1 MFVVYALLCS
11 DGTVHTGITKNLTK
25 RLKYHSDKKN
35 IENYTFE
42 RQPTKLIFE
51 RSFSTV
57 LEALNFQE
65 ILRKST
71 LVEILNPLFA
81 SNVKIQE
88 KQNSNQPL
96 EQNTL
101 ILPSAYFGNLAYLST
116 LQNCSTILI
125 DGNELFQKQTIRSR
139 TTILSANGIQNLV
152 VPVIRPFGK
161 STRTKDVLISYAENW
176 QKDHLK
182 AIESAYGKSSFYE
195 FYAEEFNR
203 LFSTRYDRLIDLNSA
218 ILKFVLASFELESA
232 IEIAPSGL
240 DSSIESKQLM
250 NGKIEHKV
258 SKPYYQIFTNQGDFK
273 NNLSVLDLLF
283 NEGKYGVNYV
293 I

>member
-1 MFVVYALLCS
+1 MFVVYALMCS
-11 DGTVHTGITKNLTK
+11 DATVHTGITKNLAK
-25 RLKYHSDKKN
+25 RLKYHLDEKN
-35 IENYTFE
+35 PENYTFE

-71 LVEILNPLFA
+71 LDEILNPLFE

-88 KQNSNQPL
+88 IQNSNQPL
-96 EQNTL
+96 EHNTL
-101 ILPSAYFGNLAYLST
+101 ILPSAYFGNLAYLA
-116 LQNCSTILI
+116 QIKNCSIIFI

-152 VPVIRPFGK
+152 VPVIRPCGK

-176 QKDHLK
+176 QKNHLK

-218 ILKFVLASFELESA
+218 ILKFVLDSFELESA

-250 NGKIEHKV
+250 NGKIEPQAL
-258 SKPYYQIFTNQGDFK
+258 KPYYQIFTSQGDFK

-283 NEGKYGVNYV
+283 NEGKYGINYV

>member
-11 DGTVHTGITKNLTK
+11 DSTVHTGITKNLIK
-25 RLKYHSDKKN
+25 RLNYHSDKKN
-35 IENYTFE
+35 PENYTFG

-57 LEALNFQE
+57 SEALNFQGF
-65 ILRKST
+65 LKKST
-71 LVEILNPLFA
+71 LDEILNPLFQA
-81 SNVKIQE
+81 NVKIQE
-88 KQNSNQPL
+88 TQNSNQPL
-96 EQNTL
+96 EHNTL
-101 ILPSAYFGNLAYLST
+101 ILPSAYFGNLAYLSKIK
-116 LQNCSTILI
+116 NCSAILI

-152 VPVIRPFGK
+152 VPVIRPYGK

-176 QKDHLK
+176 QKNHLK

-195 FYAEEFNR
+195 FYSEKIS
-203 LFSTRYDRLIDLNSA
+203 LLLSTKFIHLIELNQA
-218 ILKFVLASFELESA
+218 VIQFVIELFELDVKVDMDSN
-232 IEIAPSGL
+232 GL
-240 DSSIESKQLM
+240 TSSIESKQLM
-250 NGKIEHKV
+250 NGKTEPQLL
-258 SKPYYQIFTNQGDFK
+258 KPYYQIFTEHGDFK

-283 NEGKYGVNYV
+283 NEGKYGINYV

>member
-11 DGTVHTGITKNLTK
+11 DSTVHTGITKNLDK
-25 RLKYHSDKKN
+25 RLKYHLDKKN
-35 IENYTFE
+35 PENYTFG

-51 RSFSTV
+51 RSFLTV
-57 LEALNFQE
+57 SEALNFQGF
-65 ILRKST
+65 LKKST
-71 LVEILNPLFA
+71 LEEILNPFFE
-81 SNVKIQE
+81 SNSKISE
-88 KQNSNQPL
+88 SVNSNQFE
-96 EQNTL
+96 EQNIG
-101 ILPSAYFGNLAYLST
+101 ILPSAYFGNLAYLSKIK
-116 LQNCSTILI
+116 NCSKILI

-152 VPVIRPFGK
+152 VPVFRPHGK
-161 STRTKDVLISYAENW
+161 TTRTKEVLISYAENW
-176 QKDHLK
+176 QKNHLK

-195 FYAEEFNR
+195 FYAEEFNY

-218 ILKFVLASFELESA
+218 ILKFVLASFELDSV
-232 IEIAPSGL
+232 IGIAPSGF

-250 NGKIEHKV
+250 NGKIEPQLL
-258 SKPYYQIFTNQGDFK
+258 KPYYQIFTSQGDFK

-283 NEGKYGVNYV
+283 NEGKYGINYV

>member
-11 DGTVHTGITKNLTK
+11 DSTVHTGITKNLDK
-25 RLKYHSDKKN
+25 RLNYHLDKN
-35 IENYTFE
+35 NPDNYTFG

-51 RSFSTV
+51 RSFLTV
-57 LEALNFQE
+57 SEALNFQDF
-65 ILRKST
+65 LKKST
-71 LVEILNPLFA
+71 LEEILNPLFE
-81 SNVKIQE
+81 SNSKISE
-88 KQNSNQPL
+88 SVNSNQFV
-96 EQNTL
+96 EQNID
-101 ILPSAYFGNLAYLST
+101 ILPSAYFGNLAYLSKIK
-116 LQNCSTILI
+116 NCSKILI

-161 STRTKDVLISYAENW
+161 TTRTKDVLISYAENW
-176 QKDHLK
+176 QKNHLK

-195 FYAEEFNR
+195 YYAEEFNY
-203 LFSTRYDRLIDLNSA
+203 LFSTHYDRLIDLNSA
-218 ILKFVLASFELESA
+218 ILKFVLTSFELDSA
-232 IEIAPSGL
+232 IEIAPSGF

-250 NGKIEHKV
+250 NGKIEPQLLQ
-258 SKPYYQIFTNQGDFK
+258 PYYQIFTSQGDFK

-283 NEGKYGVNYV
+283 NEGKYGINYV